1 MTARPYAFDRRGKLF
16 RTGKAAAIRTIRANK
31 IRIAE
36 AANRAAPVIFL
47 ARPEIAARK
56 AAKNGGAAR
65 LRALALQSEKYFLHR
80 IFAHVFVPLP
90 ASLNTLAKPAN
101 FHDRR
106 EKCEACPA
114 CRERSRFL
122 GIFQAKRAP

>member
-65 LRALALQSEKYFLHR
+65 LRALPLQSEKYFLHR
-80 IFAHVFVPLP
+80 IFAHVFAPLP
-90 ASLNTLAKPAN
+90 TCAKHVGQTGE
-101 FHDRR
+101 FS
-106 EKCEACPA
+106 
-114 CRERSRFL
+114 RSSR
-122 GIFQAKRAP
+122 KM